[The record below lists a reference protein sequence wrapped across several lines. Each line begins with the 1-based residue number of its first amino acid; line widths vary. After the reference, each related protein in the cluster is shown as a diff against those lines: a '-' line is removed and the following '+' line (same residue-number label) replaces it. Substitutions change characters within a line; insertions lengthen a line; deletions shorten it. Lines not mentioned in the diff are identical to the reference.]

1 MVDGIAGGGRGRV
14 DAARAA
20 ASQRVSVLP
29 KPMASRPIGSPS
41 LTNTV
46 RDMASD
52 GPPVDS
58 TRVAAIR
65 TAIAEGRYPVDP
77 QKIAQ
82 KMIELDLGP
91 LA

>member
-1 MVDGIAGGGRGRV
+1 MVDGIAGAGRGRV

-20 ASQRVSVLP
+20 VSQRVSTLP
-29 KPMASRPIGSPS
+29 KPVAAKPIAAEGSTVSRM
-41 LTNTV
+41 V
-46 RDMASD
+46 AD
-52 GPPVDS
+52 GPPIDS
-58 TRVAAIR
+58 GKVAAIR

-82 KMIELDLGP
+82 KMIDLDLQP